1 MTTTSL
7 ADLHTL
13 LGHSRYRRVP
23 LARTVYSDHTTPLR
37 LIAALKERYSH
48 IFLLE
53 SLSDPH
59 HRGRYTFL
67 GYQPSLTVT
76 AQDGTVT
83 ITPFGHEDQAT
94 TTAELPRDVIARLIA
109 EHHSP
114 RLPELPPFTGGL
126 VGYLAYDFFAVH
138 EPALHLHG
146 TDDEGFRDLDLM
158 LFENVICFDHLT
170 QHIVLITNIPTEN
183 LDESYQQ
190 GLRTLDE
197 MEHLVFQ
204 QPTQPVEPLQLHGP
218 LTPDMDRDKYTA
230 IVERAK
236 RYILEGDIFQVV
248 LANRLQAPA
257 SGSLFDAYRVMRTT
271 NPSPYM
277 FYFTSPVGEIAGA
290 SPETLVSVQD
300 GVAKTFPLAG
310 TRPRGA
316 TAEEDAALENE
327 LLHDPKELAEH
338 YMLVDLG
345 RNDLG
350 RFAAPGTVKVT
361 ELAQVHRYSHV
372 MHIGS
377 VVKAQL
383 AEGANVIDAVG
394 SVLPAG
400 TLSGAPK
407 IRACQIIDE
416 LEGVRR
422 GVYGGALGY
431 FDLTGNMDMCIAIRF
446 AYKRNGVVAVRS
458 GAGIVADSVP
468 ATEYQETINKAKAV
482 VEAVERANGG
492 LPREAGTV
500 AGRGEEH

>member
-7 ADLHTL
+7 ADLHSL
-13 LGHSRYRRVP
+13 LDHSRYRRVP

-37 LIAALKERYSH
+37 LLSALKERYSH

-53 SLSDPH
+53 SVSDPQ

-67 GYQPSLTVT
+67 GYQPTLTVT

-83 ITPFGHEDQAT
+83 VTPFGREDAAT
-94 TTAELPRDVIARLIA
+94 TTAELPRDVIARIIA
-109 EHHSP
+109 EHRSP

-126 VGYLAYDFFAVH
+126 VGYLAYDYFAVH

-183 LDESYQQ
+183 LDESYLQ

-197 MEHLVFQ
+197 MENLVFQ
-204 QPTQPVEPLQLHGP
+204 QPTQSVAPLQLHGP
-218 LTPDMDRDKYTA
+218 LTPDMTCEQYSA
-230 IVERAK
+230 MVERAK
-236 RYILEGDIFQVV
+236 RCIFEGDIFQVV
-248 LANRLQAPA
+248 LANRLQTPA
-257 SGSLFDAYRVMRTT
+257 SGSLFDAYRVLRTT

-277 FYFTSPVGEIAGA
+277 FYFTSPMGEIAGA

-316 TAEEDAALENE
+316 TAEEDAALEYE
-327 LLHDPKELAEH
+327 VLHDPKELAEH

>member
-1 MTTTSL
+1 
-7 ADLHTL
+7 
-13 LGHSRYRRVP
+13 
-23 LARTVYSDHTTPLR
+23 
-37 LIAALKERYSH
+37 
-48 IFLLE
+48 
-53 SLSDPH
+53 
-59 HRGRYTFL
+59 
-67 GYQPSLTVT
+67 
-76 AQDGTVT
+76 
-83 ITPFGHEDQAT
+83 
-94 TTAELPRDVIARLIA
+94 
-109 EHHSP
+109 
-114 RLPELPPFTGGL
+114 
-126 VGYLAYDFFAVH
+126 
-138 EPALHLHG
+138 
-146 TDDEGFRDLDLM
+146 
-158 LFENVICFDHLT
+158 
-170 QHIVLITNIPTEN
+170 
-183 LDESYQQ
+183 
-190 GLRTLDE
+190 
-197 MEHLVFQ
+197 
-204 QPTQPVEPLQLHGP
+204 
-218 LTPDMDRDKYTA
+218 MDRDKYTA